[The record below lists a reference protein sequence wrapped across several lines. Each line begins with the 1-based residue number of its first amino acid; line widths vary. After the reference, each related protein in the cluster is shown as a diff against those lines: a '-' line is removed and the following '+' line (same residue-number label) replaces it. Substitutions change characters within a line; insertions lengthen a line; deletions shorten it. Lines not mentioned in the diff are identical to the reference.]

1 MTQQIAAE
9 LHALET
15 MKTGALRDKYREVFR
30 ADTQSNNAAYLRK
43 RIAWRIQS
51 LAEGSLSTKARGR
64 AGELANEADLRQRAP
79 MEHATKATIKSA
91 AFVPPRDPRLPQ
103 AGTIISR
110 SFRGQNIE
118 VTVLDDGFSFENR
131 HYKNLSS
138 IATEATGSRWNGF
151 VFFGLNRKEKA

>member
-79 MEHATKATIKSA
+79 M
-91 AFVPPRDPRLPQ
+91 P
-103 AGTIISR
+103 
-110 SFRGQNIE
+110 
-118 VTVLDDGFSFENR
+118 
-131 HYKNLSS
+131 
-138 IATEATGSRWNGF
+138 
-151 VFFGLNRKEKA
+151 